1 MCIRDSAIIKQNT
14 VQLGA
19 STQGSVPRK
28 PGRKSGGKVDVQPPP
43 GLTAQVLNSHYADV
57 SSDSKY
63 TPPPVKQTASP
74 PCSYVTEIEVFRM
87 LDRLKPTA
95 TGLDTLPAWFLRLS
109 APVIAAPQTHT
120 VQLVHQM
127 CSDSTPME
135 ENMHHT
141 HPEGCTPSRG
151 E

>member
-1 MCIRDSAIIKQNT
+1 VDPLHQNT
-14 VQLGA
+14 VRRVN
-19 STQGSVPRK
+19 TRK
-28 PGRKSGGKVDVQPPP
+28 CAKEAWQKVRRLTKSQPLP